1 MQIVLTR
8 EHQSIPW
15 GFRLKGGAEYNV
27 PLSILKVNPGS
38 PAHTKLEHGDVV
50 SSIGNY
56 SALHLKHEEALNIIR
71 LFEYHL
77 PLCIKREAPAAV
89 SSPASSL
96 YWRPN
101 QDEAF
106 STMAP
111 RQATQFSSSYQHLNA
126 VGPTWPQN
134 ITIHD
139 QNKPV
144 ESPHDSQSKAQ
155 PHHHHQLHAEGDVRS
170 ADWLSQYNYQP
181 IYQQTFPIG
190 LQQENAPPLVVPAAL
205 IKAMTGSPL
214 GKKPFTYTPGG
225 LDLSHI
231 RESSRVKRYDSVGTF
246 HEVRPSEQQQQ
257 RAYTPSFND
266 DNGVYQH
273 FVDQSPIRHKLKP
286 VNGNHGPQFGG
297 ISHENLVK
305 PHKHKD
311 LVNQSI
317 SFRMLNRW
325 IHDHEKEPQEE
336 SNEQRRH
343 TEKLFEKSEVPASQR
358 YQEREISKFR
368 GENIPSKTFKYLQYI
383 TQEELAL
390 EQQEAKANPRKE
402 VAHVTQ
408 QRTVIASQPVN
419 YESNVVSRA
428 QVGNAPVYPFAS
440 QLTHDQPIANRST
453 FINTQPQPASPPK
466 ETFACDTSPILD
478 TFSSFSMNE
487 PNLEFKE
494 EAREI
499 VTDVSFLPA
508 NSEFINDT
516 TFNLNMQKQT
526 VASTDNGQIE
536 NTEIYVE
543 SRVENVNEEISAQ
556 PEEEFYEAQTDAN
569 QEEVEQVV
577 EAVAEVVQEQSEA
590 EVVAQEQAA
599 EESQE
604 VRAEEPVPEP
614 QQADAVEVEQTQEA
628 SVEPEV
634 EQEQQPETTPVS
646 EANNDVEQPEISD
659 F

>member
-343 TEKLFEKSEVPASQR
+343 TEKLFEKSEVLRCIDES
-358 YQEREISKFR
+358 EVR
-368 GENIPSKTFKYLQYI
+368 GHPESGVDRTSYVKYNAPLSPY
-383 TQEELAL
+383 TRLL
-390 EQQEAKANPRKE
+390 KLK
-402 VAHVTQ
+402 
-408 QRTVIASQPVN
+408 
-419 YESNVVSRA
+419 A
-428 QVGNAPVYPFAS
+428 QVDKSLGAEPKKHFKIPQKGMPLPSGNV
-440 QLTHDQPIANRST
+440 D
-453 FINTQPQPASPPK
+453 
-466 ETFACDTSPILD
+466 
-478 TFSSFSMNE
+478 
-487 PNLEFKE
+487 
-494 EAREI
+494 
-499 VTDVSFLPA
+499 
-508 NSEFINDT
+508 NSERGFLFK
-516 TFNLNMQKQT
+516 FN
-526 VASTDNGQIE
+526 STSGC
-536 NTEIYVE
+536 TY
-543 SRVENVNEEISAQ
+543 R
-556 PEEEFYEAQTDAN
+556 
-569 QEEVEQVV
+569 
-577 EAVAEVVQEQSEA
+577 
-590 EVVAQEQAA
+590 
-599 EESQE
+599 
-604 VRAEEPVPEP
+604 
-614 QQADAVEVEQTQEA
+614 
-628 SVEPEV
+628 
-634 EQEQQPETTPVS
+634 
-646 EANNDVEQPEISD
+646 
-659 F
+659 

>member
-419 YESNVVSRA
+419 YESNV
-428 QVGNAPVYPFAS
+428 
-440 QLTHDQPIANRST
+440 
-453 FINTQPQPASPPK
+453 
-466 ETFACDTSPILD
+466 
-478 TFSSFSMNE
+478 
-487 PNLEFKE
+487 
-494 EAREI
+494 
-499 VTDVSFLPA
+499 
-508 NSEFINDT
+508 
-516 TFNLNMQKQT
+516 T